1 MILKLDIKR
10 TFVLFLTMSKGGQT
24 RMLILDDAVAHASEV
39 GLEGLSIGA
48 LATRLSLSKSGLFA
62 HFGSKEELQLATLK
76 AAQERFVNKVFVPA
90 LDAPRGLTRIR
101 TLFQKWFEWL
111 ESPGQPG
118 GCVILAAA
126 AEYDDRPGLVHDT
139 LLAGQKELRGA
150 IAKAVRLA
158 IETGELSDDTDPW
171 QLAFELFGIVL
182 AAHHDRHLFDDPR
195 AADRGK
201 NAIERLL
208 NAHKRDTDAP
218 ATRRRKPIRPAGS
231 GDALA
236 VHD

>member
-1 MILKLDIKR
+1 MR
-10 TFVLFLTMSKGGQT
+10 KGVQT
-24 RMLILDDAVAHASEV
+24 RTLILDHAVAHASEV
-39 GLEGLSIGA
+39 GLAGLSIGS

-62 HFGSKEELQLATLK
+62 HFGSKEELQLATLR
-76 AAQERFVNKVFVPA
+76 AAQERFVNKVFLPA
-90 LDAPRGLTRIR
+90 LNAPRGLGRIR

-111 ESPGQPG
+111 ESSGQPG

-126 AEYDDRPGLVHDT
+126 AEFDDRPGLVHDT

-150 IAKAVRLA
+150 IAKSVRLA
-158 IETGELSDDTDPW
+158 IETGELPADTDPW

-201 NAIERLL
+201 KAIERLL
-208 NAHKRDTDAP
+208 AAHKKDSEPAKSGIRITTESRRNAAP
-218 ATRRRKPIRPAGS
+218 DPS
-231 GDALA
+231 
-236 VHD
+236 